1 MSDIVQRLREIPQLY
16 ELPNPVLNVIWDAA
30 KEIERLVSLIS
41 DVANSGV
48 ELPAEPPGL
57 MYFTVQIDADL
68 WDRLSS
74 YATTRSISPLSTTQQ
89 DPSEEDD
96 GS

>member
-57 MYFTVQIDADL
+57 TYFTVQIDADL

-74 YATTRSISPLSTTQQ
+74 YATTRSSSPLSTTQQ
-89 DPSEEDD
+89 APSEEDD